1 VSDAG
6 VNALIERLVQ
16 ARALEAGPFGDLLGV
31 DLKPTE
37 SNPYWTFYPFKLADG
52 PFSGGE
58 LRLKATGDG
67 ALLILDPRDPPGL
80 GEDDIDRQALGERL
94 GMVPNP
100 RIPPEGIESE
110 YFEIGVVRVA
120 IQWTRTSRKLAG
132 VILEWTPPS
141 PEATAAS

>member
-1 VSDAG
+1 MNDAG

-16 ARALEAGPFGDLLGV
+16 VRALEAGPFGDLLGV
-31 DLKPTE
+31 DLKPAE
-37 SNPYWTFYPFKLADG
+37 SNPYWTFYPFTLADG

-80 GEDDIDRQALGERL
+80 GEDDIDRQALGEGL

-110 YFEIGVVRVA
+110 YFNIGGVRVA
-120 IQWTRTSRKLAG
+120 IQWTQTSRKLAG
-132 VILEWTPPS
+132 VIIEWEPSS
-141 PEATAAS
+141 PEGSSAA